1 MKTTISYFYVGL
13 LTSLQ
18 KGVLW
23 TIFLTGTWII
33 VIGFSF
39 LGVFGKTFISTR
51 TAQSQHVEGKNIKI
65 SSIKYGIALNLVG
78 SFKVFIIHVIS
89 YRKI

>member
-1 MKTTISYFYVGL
+1 L
-13 LTSLQ
+13 D
-18 KGVLW
+18 
-23 TIFLTGTWII
+23 FLFW
-33 VIGFSF
+33 
-39 LGVFGKTFISTR
+39 GVFGKTFISTK

-65 SSIKYGIALNLVG
+65 SSIKYGIDLNLVG